1 MSLSSTSSGLLSF
14 FSSVVV
20 PAVPNSNSSSS
31 SSITITTNRRDL
43 ALPALSSP
51 TISSSSATQDTVGSG
66 SGSSYGGGGGGSK
79 SSKKDS
85 NSSKTEVVVG
95 LLLEVGMLIATGLLA
110 SYVIGKLVKG
120 MQSGQVDED
129 IERASNAAEKRL
141 IKLMQEQGKGKG
153 GSTRTPT
160 TFTLTSYEK
169 QIAQDVIDPADITVE
184 FADIGGLDDKKQEI
198 WELAV
203 LPLQQPELFNQS
215 GLLQAPGG
223 ILLYGPPGTG
233 KTMLAKAIAKEAGAT
248 FLAVKLSKIMNKWFG
263 ESNKLIDAIFS
274 LAQKLSPSIIFI
286 DELDTFLNPRDGAEN
301 SAGNAIKAEFLTLWD
316 GITTAG
322 NNGEGGTG
330 GGGPVMVLGATNR
343 PNHVDNAI
351 LRRLPRLFKIELPD
365 AKGRLQILTITLN
378 NSNHP
383 VDGTATQYLPQLAKL
398 TIGYSGS
405 DLKELL
411 NCAALEAVREV
422 MHEKSKMA
430 VMAKK
435 KKTTTT
441 TGSNNKKKKNHRGKK
456 DKENKETE
464 TETTNNEEN
473 ENGKKKEDEK
483 KPILRP
489 MSAEDLKVAMTK
501 VKRTG
506 AESADY
512 DERQNEN
519 DARSGRG
526 GAGAAGAG
534 IDANQLL
541 QLLMA
546 SLSQQPRQ
554 GKAYNADDS
563 MPEL

>member
-1 MSLSSTSSGLLSF
+1 MSLSSIPSGLLSY
-14 FSSVVV
+14 FSSVVNYSSSSSYAKSSSSSLTIS
-20 PAVPNSNSSSS
+20 PTAISAIDGGSGSDGYNIGDSSSSS
-31 SSITITTNRRDL
+31 SSINETSTITT
-43 ALPALSSP
+43 
-51 TISSSSATQDTVGSG
+51 
-66 SGSSYGGGGGGSK
+66 GGKHNKGGKNIK
-79 SSKKDS
+79 SR
-85 NSSKTEVVVG
+85 EAIIA
-95 LLLEVGMLIATGLLA
+95 LLLELGMLIASGLLA
-110 SYVIGKLVKG
+110 SYVVGKLAKSLQG
-120 MQSGQVDED
+120 GQVDADVEQ
-129 IERASNAAEKRL
+129 ASTAAEKRL
-141 IKLMQEQGKGKG
+141 VKLMKEQG
-153 GSTRTPT
+153 RDDIPP
-160 TFTLTSYEK
+160 LTSYER
-169 QIAQDVIDPADITVE
+169 QIAQDVIDPSDITVE

-203 LPLQQPELFNQS
+203 LPLQQPDLFSQS

-274 LAQKLSPSIIFI
+274 LANKLSPSIIFI

-322 NNGEGGTG
+322 NNGEGG

-365 AKGRLQILTITLN
+365 TKGRLQILTITLN

-383 VDGTATQYLPQLAKL
+383 VDKSVTTYLPRLAKD
-398 TIGYSGS
+398 TVGYSGS

-422 MHEKSKMA
+422 MKDKSKNA
-430 VMAKK
+430 VMAKQK
-435 KKTTTT
+435 HLTLNTIATTT
-441 TGSNNKKKKNHRGKK
+441 NNKKKKKKNSTKTNKNKNHATKMTTKK
-456 DKENKETE
+456 ADDEQK
-464 TETTNNEEN
+464 EEN
-473 ENGKKKEDEK
+473 DET
-483 KPILRP
+483 PPALRP

-512 DERQNEN
+512 DESQNGYSKSN
-519 DARSGRG
+519 GRP
-526 GAGAAGAG
+526 
-534 IDANQLL
+534 DMNANQLM

-546 SLSQQPRQ
+546 SLSQQQQPRGQ
-554 GKAYNADDS
+554 SSPEENSNNNDDI
-563 MPEL
+563 PEL

>member
-1 MSLSSTSSGLLSF
+1 
-14 FSSVVV
+14 VV
-20 PAVPNSNSSSS
+20 AVPDSSSSSSSS
-31 SSITITTNRRDL
+31 SSITINTTTNRRDL
-43 ALPALSSP
+43 ALPSSSSP
-51 TISSSSATQDTVGSG
+51 TISSSTTTSAAAATDTGSVGS
-66 SGSSYGGGGGGSK
+66 YGGGGSK
-79 SSKKDS
+79 SKKDNSS
-85 NSSKTEVVVG
+85 NSKTEVVVG

-129 IERASNAAEKRL
+129 IERASTAAEKRL
-141 IKLMQEQGKGKG
+141 VKLMQEQGKGDGKAN
-153 GSTRTPT
+153 
-160 TFTLTSYEK
+160 TLTLTAYEK

-274 LAQKLSPSIIFI
+274 LANKLSPSIIFI

-322 NNGEGGTG
+322 NNG

-365 AKGRLQILTITLN
+365 AKGRLQILNITLN

-383 VDGTATQYLPQLAKL
+383 VDESATNYLPQLAKF
-398 TIGYSGS
+398 TVGYSGS

-430 VMAKK
+430 VMSKQN
-435 KKTTTT
+435 KTTTT
-441 TGSNNKKKKNHRGKK
+441 TTGNNKKKKNHRAKK
-456 DKENKETE
+456 DKDNKAA
-464 TETTNNEEN
+464 ETTTTNTEN
-473 ENGKKKEDEK
+473 EKEEEK
-483 KPILRP
+483 PKLRP
-489 MSAEDLKVAMTK
+489 MSAGDLKLAMTK

-512 DERQNEN
+512 DESQNDN

-526 GAGAAGAG
+526 GAAAAGAGG
-534 IDANQLL
+534 IDANQLI

-546 SLSQQPRQ
+546 SLSQQQPPPPQQPRQ
-554 GKAYNADDS
+554 GKAYNADDI
-563 MPEL
+563 PEL